1 MAKESKLVRLKIKIE
16 GDNYIY
22 KDVAEHSLEAEYAA
36 LVLKAASM
44 TSVGEVPDLLPIIA

>member
-1 MAKESKLVRLKIKIE
+1 VRLKVKIE